1 MDVNDY
7 GQELRSRADGMV
19 LAGMSHKDVAHT
31 LNVCERSIKRWY
43 RVHKSGAT
51 LEIKE
56 KSGRPKFPRVA
67 KNIIA
72 KAFSYFGF
80 TINDPD
86 CNYKLSLY
94 VIP

>member
-7 GQELRSRADGMV
+7 GQELRSR
-19 LAGMSHKDVAHT
+19 AGMSHKDVAHT

-56 KSGRPKFPRVA
+56 ISGRPPKFPRVA
-67 KNIIA
+67 KILLLKHFHI
-72 KAFSYFGF
+72 FGF

-86 CNYKLSLY
+86 CNYKLALY
-94 VIP
+94 VIS